1 MFTSMGEGKTRV
13 MANASGLGDRIVSA
27 VTNAVPQEGVFQ
39 VAQAFRRRVL
49 GVEDCSE
56 FHGHC
61 VATVLQIPAREAKV
75 ETLKGYSS
83 FALTSVLRKRVRDLL
98 RSACGEGAG
107 TEGAENGEWQKPQ
120 WNRMRP
126 LSSSDEFTSAASL
139 GRPSWHGSRQ
149 HRTV

>member
-1 MFTSMGEGKTRV
+1 MWRRLSKLRTHELNGATRKGDNVFTGMGEGKTRV

-61 VATVLQIPAREAKV
+61 VATVLQIPAHEAKV
-75 ETLKGYSS
+75 EKLKGFWS
-83 FALTSVLRKRVRDLL
+83 FALTSVLPKR
-98 RSACGEGAG
+98 
-107 TEGAENGEWQKPQ
+107 
-120 WNRMRP
+120 
-126 LSSSDEFTSAASL
+126 
-139 GRPSWHGSRQ
+139 GSRLAPLCVW
-149 HRTV
+149 RRS